1 MTVKQKRPNQS
12 TEKQIQPDVKFPPL
26 TRRTFLKSGMVGMV
40 FLTGAA
46 GAVNTLDA
54 LTLPEGWAV
63 ALTKGV
69 VLADPELCAG
79 CRTCEAVC
87 TNYNSEGRA
96 SSAQARIILEK
107 DYLRGKYEANTCFQC
122 VKPLCLH
129 ICPEEAIKVDKAS
142 GTNARIIDDILCIG
156 CGRCIE
162 ACGRVFTPP
171 RPRFDPEFEQVV
183 KCHLCFGDPQCVK
196 YCPYGALRYE
206 WSEEGIVT
214 GYPVLGEG

>member
-1 MTVKQKRPNQS
+1 MKENRSNQC
-12 TEKQIQPDVKFPPL
+12 TEEQIQPDTKFPPL

-162 ACGRVFTPP
+162 ACGRVFAPP

-214 GYPVLGEG
+214 GYPVVGEG